1 MKNGC
6 ARCRL
11 SARFPPVSLTKRT
24 PAGWSGWVAFR
35 FLWVGGGAGG
45 GLAGAGAYSIARIAF
60 LGFAPTDWLT
70 IWPFLMTTSVGML
83 MTPN

>member
-6 ARCRL
+6 AHCRH

-24 PAGWSGWVAFR
+24 PAGWSGWGAFR
-35 FLWVGGGAGG
+35 FLWVGGAGV